1 MFAKLSLKTKLVLLL
16 VMSVIGMVL
25 LTGLSAWGVKR
36 DLTDGR
42 KAVVKA
48 AVESAYSIAANYQA
62 LEAAGKM
69 SREDAQAAAREAMR
83 HGRYGGA
90 DGKSEYFYIYKSDGI
105 TVMHTTKPEWEGTS
119 KVEEVKDVLG
129 RYTLKSILAGSKAA
143 PEGAFVETLFP
154 RPGQPA
160 DKAVDKLQ
168 YLKLFAT
175 WDWIIGS
182 GIYMDDVQAEVRER
196 ALSDTFVAALILI
209 AVAVT
214 TFLVGGSIRQQVG
227 GEPADVINLMS
238 QAAAGNLT
246 VDVGNAPKGSML
258 ASFGQMVSEL
268 REVIREIGNSA
279 TSLSTNAERINTAS
293 QEVSTASQHQAD
305 ATSSMAAAI
314 EELTVS
320 INHISDSSRDTEAD
334 SHNSASLAA
343 DGETRVSTASS
354 AIKNLAGSVT
364 GASEKI
370 RHLEGRIKEISG
382 IAGVIKEI
390 AAQTNL
396 LALNAAIEAARAGE
410 QGRGFAV
417 VADEVRKLAERTASA
432 TVEIEDMI
440 VSIQT
445 ETDETVQVMDA
456 ALPQVEEG
464 VTLAESAADALRQIR
479 EGSETTLHRIQE
491 VAEATR
497 EQSTASTS
505 IAQRVEQIAQMV
517 EETSAAMRN
526 TAETAEALD
535 NIARELNTMVGRF
548 TT

>member
-1 MFAKLSLKTKLVLLL
+1 
-16 VMSVIGMVL
+16 
-25 LTGLSAWGVKR
+25 
-36 DLTDGR
+36 
-42 KAVVKA
+42 
-48 AVESAYSIAANYQA
+48 
-62 LEAAGKM
+62 
-69 SREDAQAAAREAMR
+69 
-83 HGRYGGA
+83 
-90 DGKSEYFYIYKSDGI
+90 
-105 TVMHTTKPEWEGTS
+105 
-119 KVEEVKDVLG
+119 
-129 RYTLKSILAGSKAA
+129 
-143 PEGAFVETLFP
+143 
-154 RPGQPA
+154 
-160 DKAVDKLQ
+160 
-168 YLKLFAT
+168 
-175 WDWIIGS
+175 
-182 GIYMDDVQAEVRER
+182 MDDVATEVRER
-196 ALSDTFVAALILI
+196 ALSDTFIAAIILI
-209 AVAVT
+209 AVAVA

-227 GEPADVINLMS
+227 GEPADVIKLMS
-238 QAAAGNLT
+238 QAAAGNLA
-246 VDVGNAPKGSML
+246 VEVGNAPKGSML

-268 REVIREIGNSA
+268 RQVIREIGNSA
-279 TSLSTNAERINTAS
+279 TALSNNAERINTAS

-343 DGETRVSTASS
+343 DGETRVTTASS

>member
-42 KAVVKA
+42 KNTVKSVVETSYNILA
-48 AVESAYSIAANYQA
+48 GFQA
-62 LEAAGKM
+62 QEAAGKM
-69 SREDAQAAAREAMR
+69 SREEAQKAAREALR
-83 HGRYGGA
+83 AAGYGGA
-90 DGKSEYFYIYKSDGI
+90 NGKTDYFYIYDKDGI
-105 TVMHTTKPEWEGTS
+105 CILLPPRPEWEGHN
-119 KVEEVKDVLG
+119 KLDAVKDING
-129 RYTLKSILAGSKAA
+129 RMTIRALVDAAKAT
-143 PEGAFVETLFP
+143 PSGTYVDTLFP
-154 RPGQPA
+154 RPGQPLE
-160 DKAVDKLQ
+160 KAVDKLQ
-168 YLKLFAT
+168 YVKMLDG
-175 WDWIIGS
+175 WNWIIGS
-182 GIYMDDVQAEVRER
+182 GIYMDDVSAEVRER
-196 ALSDTFVAALILI
+196 ALSDTFIAAIILI
-209 AVAVT
+209 AVAVA

-227 GEPADVINLMS
+227 GEPADVIKLMS
-238 QAAAGNLT
+238 QAAAGNLA
-246 VDVGNAPKGSML
+246 VEVGNAPKGSML

-268 REVIREIGNSA
+268 RQVIREIGNSA
-279 TSLSTNAERINTAS
+279 TALSNNAERINTAS

-343 DGETRVSTASS
+343 DGETRVTTASS

-440 VSIQT
+440 VSIQS